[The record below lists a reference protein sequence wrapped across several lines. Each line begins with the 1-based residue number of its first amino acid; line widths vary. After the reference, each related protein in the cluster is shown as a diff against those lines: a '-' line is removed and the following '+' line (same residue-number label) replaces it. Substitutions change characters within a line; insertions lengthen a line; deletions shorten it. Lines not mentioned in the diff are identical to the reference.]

1 MINNSKNKLISI
13 SVLMI
18 ILIMSVCSTGAF
30 AEGLDNG
37 VMPVYFD
44 RRDGIIRDGAVG
56 DRPGI
61 IGDEDKYDRDRDA
74 RRDYDVMTSS
84 LVGGNN
90 NNINDNVMPG
100 DNVNTLARNGNTN
113 SSSDEEAASTVFW
126 GVIISLIIA
135 AAIILLI
142 VLMTPKTTKKN
153 TK

>member
-1 MINNSKNKLISI
+1 MINNSKSKLISI

-18 ILIMSVCSTGAF
+18 ILITSLCSAGVF
-30 AEGLDNG
+30 ADDLDEGIIT
-37 VMPVYFD
+37 VYFD

-56 DRPGI
+56 DRPGL

-74 RRDYDVMTSS
+74 RRDYDVTTSS

-90 NNINDNVMPG
+90 NNINDNVTPG
-100 DNVNTLARNGNTN
+100 DNVNTMARNGNAN

-126 GVIISLIIA
+126 GVVISLIIA

-142 VLMTPKTTKKN
+142 VLMTPKTTRKN